1 MLVNRCGATEMWRRG
16 SAGGWGG
23 GSILWRG
30 CVFCFFLIIV
40 LQDIESSSLCCIVGP
55 CCLSALY
62 IAVCSAS
69 PKPPIY
75 PSLAPF
81 PFGNHKFVF
90 YVYESVSVL

>member
-1 MLVNRCGATEMWRRG
+1 MVGEEEASYGEVLFFV
-16 SAGGWGG
+16 S
-23 GSILWRG
+23 
-30 CVFCFFLIIV
+30 FLIIV

-55 CCLSALY
+55 CCLSTLY

-69 PKPPIY
+69 PKLPIY

-90 YVYESVSVL
+90 YVYESISDL